1 MGTDVRPCRTWKDS
15 VEIAKNRDWNNV
27 GESDS
32 EPGLKGTATAR
43 GGVAGPLRE
52 VSPISMS
59 F

>member
-1 MGTDVRPCRTWKDS
+1 MRPCRTWKDS